1 MRASYN
7 GIIPDFQSD
16 DVGSIP
22 SARSM
27 ILEKQDAI
35 DVSIK
40 LMDYFKDFNRI
51 DDYFRARKIERVK
64 NIPTP
69 LPGFGLEDDMFQDFD
84 MHPED
89 MDFKVINVGS
99 SKNSIPTKTFNAMLE
114 KTASFSPDENP
125 GKTMKCII
133 KETNTDKIV
142 GFIRFGSPL
151 INSKPRNDY
160 LGGVP
165 DLEIFNKRAIM
176 GFNIVPVQPFGFN
189 YNGGKLLAAI
199 CCSSDIRRQLNK
211 KYDTEFCLFETTSLY
226 GNIKGGS
233 MYDGM
238 RPYLRY
244 KGDTQSKFLLTLGE
258 EIYPEL
264 KDWFTEKNGGEELI
278 RKGASSRKLKI
289 QTKMVGIIKSSLKQH
304 DTKAYELFSKEIA
317 KAGEITT
324 QKRFYMS
331 EYGFDNVRNV
341 LLGKENI
348 LTKAENYDRFEL
360 ENVISWWKKKATKR
374 YNNVVADGRVRKE
387 LEVWNQDTMNKI
399 DIIR

>member
-7 GIIPDFQSD
+7 GITSDFQSD
-16 DVGSIP
+16 DGDSIS
-22 SARSM
+22 SARSNL
-27 ILEKQDAI
+27 ILERQDAI
-35 DVSIK
+35 YAATK
-40 LMDYFKDFNRI
+40 LMKYFSNFNRI

-64 NIPTP
+64 NIPAS
-69 LPGFGLEDDMFQDFD
+69 LPGMGLEDDLFQDFD

-89 MDFKVINVGS
+89 MDFSIVQMK
-99 SKNSIPTKTFNAMLE
+99 SKTYDTLME
-114 KTASFSPDENP
+114 MTASFSPDENP
-125 GKTMKCII
+125 GKTAKYIV

-160 LGGVP
+160 LGDVP
-165 DLEIFNKRAIM
+165 DLDIFNKRAIM
-176 GFNIVPVQPFGFN
+176 GFNIVPTQPFGFN
-189 YNGGKLLAAI
+189 YLGGKLMAAI

-258 EIYPEL
+258 DIYPEL
-264 KDWFTEKNGGEELI
+264 RDWFTEKNGGEELI
-278 RKGASSRKLKI
+278 HKGASSRKLKM
-289 QTKMVGIIKSSLKQH
+289 QTKMVGLIKQSLAKH
-304 DTKAYELFSKEIA
+304 DMKAYELFSKEIA
-317 KAGEITT
+317 KASDVTT

-331 EYGFDNVRNV
+331 EYGFFNTKKV
-341 LLGKENI
+341 LLGEEKV

-360 ENVISWWKKKATKR
+360 ENIIKWWKKKATKR

>member
-1 MRASYN
+1 
-7 GIIPDFQSD
+7 
-16 DVGSIP
+16 
-22 SARSM
+22 M
-27 ILEKQDAI
+27 ILNKQD
-35 DVSIK
+35 SIYAATK
-40 LMDYFKDFNRI
+40 VMKYFEDFKRI

-64 NIPTP
+64 NIPVA
-69 LPGFGLEDDMFQDFD
+69 LPGMGLEDDLFQDFD

-89 MDFKVINVGS
+89 MNF
-99 SKNSIPTKTFNAMLE
+99 SIIQMQSKTFDTLLE
-114 KTASFSPDENP
+114 MTASFSPDENP
-125 GKTMKCII
+125 GKTAKYIV
-133 KETNTDKIV
+133 KETNTNTVV

-160 LGGVP
+160 LGDVP
-165 DLEIFNKRAIM
+165 DLDIFNKRAIM
-176 GFNIVPVQPFGFN
+176 GFNIVPTQPFGFN
-189 YNGGKLLAAI
+189 YLGGKLMAAI

-226 GNIKGGS
+226 GNIKGCS

-264 KDWFTEKNGGEELI
+264 KAWFTEKNDGEELI
-278 RKGASSRKLKI
+278 RKGVSSRKLKM
-289 QTKMVGIIKSSLKQH
+289 QTKMVGIIKASLKKH
-304 DTKAYELFSKEIA
+304 DEKAYSLFTNKIQT
-317 KAGEITT
+317 AGEVTT

-331 EYGFDNVRNV
+331 EYGFSNTKNV
-341 LLGKENI
+341 LLGKTDKLQEADNH
-348 LTKAENYDRFEL
+348 DRFEL
-360 ENVISWWKKKATKR
+360 EAIIKWWKKNATKR

-387 LEVWNQDTMNKI
+387 LEVWNQATMNKI

>member
-7 GIIPDFQSD
+7 GNIPDFQSD

-35 DVSIK
+35 DVAIK

-69 LPGFGLEDDMFQDFD
+69 LPGFGLEDDMFQAFD

-99 SKNSIPTKTFNAMLE
+99 SKNYIPAKTFNAMLE

-125 GKTMKCII
+125 GKTMKCIV
-133 KETNTDKIV
+133 KETNTDTIV

-165 DLEIFNKRAIM
+165 DLDIFNKRAIM
-176 GFNIVPVQPFGFN
+176 GFNIVPAQPFGFN
-189 YNGGKLLAAI
+189 CLGGKLMAAI

-278 RKGASSRKLKI
+278 HKGASSRKLKI

-304 DTKAYELFSKEIA
+304 DTKAYELFTKEIA
-317 KAGEITT
+317 KAGEVTT

-331 EYGFDNVRNV
+331 EYGFSNVKKV
-341 LLGKENI
+341 LLGEEKD
-348 LTKAENYDRFEL
+348 LTKGENYDSFEL
-360 ENVISWWKKKATKR
+360 ENVVKWWKKKATKR

-387 LEVWNQDTMNKI
+387 LEVWNKDTMNKI

>member
-1 MRASYN
+1 
-7 GIIPDFQSD
+7 
-16 DVGSIP
+16 
-22 SARSM
+22 M

-35 DVSIK
+35 YAATK
-40 LMDYFKDFNRI
+40 LMNYFKDFKRI

-69 LPGFGLEDDMFQDFD
+69 LPGFGLEDDMFQDYD

-89 MDFKVINVGS
+89 MDF
-99 SKNSIPTKTFNAMLE
+99 SIVQMQSKTFDTLLE
-114 KTASFSPDENP
+114 MTASFSPDENP
-125 GKTMKCII
+125 GKAAKYIV
-133 KETNTDKIV
+133 KETNTDKV
-142 GFIRFGSPL
+142 FGFIRFGSPL

-160 LGGVP
+160 LGDVP
-165 DLEIFNKRAIM
+165 DLDIFNKRAIM
-176 GFNIVPVQPFGFN
+176 GFNIVPVQPAGFN
-189 YNGGKLLAAI
+189 YLGGKLLAAI

-226 GNIKGGS
+226 GNIKGAS

-278 RKGASSRKLKI
+278 HKGASSRKLKM
-289 QTKMVGIIKSSLKQH
+289 QTKMVGIIKSSLKEH
-304 DTKAYELFSKEIA
+304 DTKAYELFCKKIA
-317 KAGEITT
+317 SAGEVTT

-331 EYGFDNVRNV
+331 EYGFSNVKNV
-341 LLGKENI
+341 LLGKENT
-348 LTKAENYDRFEL
+348 LTKSENYDRFEL
-360 ENVISWWKKKATKR
+360 DNVISWWKKNATKR
-374 YNNVVADGRVRKE
+374 YNNVVSDGRIRKE
-387 LEVWNQDTMNKI
+387 LEIWNQDTMDKI

>member
-1 MRASYN
+1 
-7 GIIPDFQSD
+7 
-16 DVGSIP
+16 
-22 SARSM
+22 
-27 ILEKQDAI
+27 
-35 DVSIK
+35 
-40 LMDYFKDFNRI
+40 LMKYFEDFNRI

-69 LPGFGLEDDMFQDFD
+69 LPGMGLEDDLFQNFD

-89 MDFKVINVGS
+89 MNF
-99 SKNSIPTKTFNAMLE
+99 SIVQMQPKTFDTLLE
-114 KTASFSPDENP
+114 MTASFSPDENP
-125 GKTMKCII
+125 GKTAKYIV

-160 LGGVP
+160 LGDVP
-165 DLEIFNKRAIM
+165 DLDIFNKRAIM
-176 GFNIVPVQPFGFN
+176 GFNIVPTQPFGFN
-189 YNGGKLLAAI
+189 YLGGKLMAAI

-258 EIYPEL
+258 DIYPEL
-264 KDWFTEKNGGEELI
+264 RDWFTEKNGGEELI
-278 RKGASSRKLKI
+278 HKGASSRKLKM
-289 QTKMVGIIKSSLKQH
+289 QTKMVGLIKQSLAKH
-304 DTKAYELFSKEIA
+304 DMKAYELFSKEIA
-317 KAGEITT
+317 KASDVTT

-331 EYGFDNVRNV
+331 EYGFFNTKKV
-341 LLGKENI
+341 LLGEEKV

-360 ENVISWWKKKATKR
+360 ENIIKWWKKKATKR